1 MKNSEGRC
9 MATIL
14 VTGAAGFIG
23 SHVSEALLQKGCA
36 VVGLDCFNDFYDP
49 AIKRR
54 NVIELQKVAKTKE
67 SNFHL
72 LEGDIRVF
80 SFFAQAIRTFKP
92 DAVIHLAAYAGVR
105 PSIENPQLYTEVNI
119 NGTVNVLE
127 CMKRFGVK
135 RLCFA
140 SSSSVYGNNTKV
152 PFSENDPVDRA
163 ISPYAATKKAGEIL
177 CYTYHHLCDINIA
190 CLRFF
195 TVYGPRQRPDL
206 AIHKF
211 TRLMCEGKEIPF
223 FGNGSMRRDH
233 TYIDDIVDGVL
244 RALKWTDSSQK
255 RYDIFNLG
263 ESRTISLTE
272 LVETISRVIDKKPIL
287 KRLPMQPGDVQ
298 QTCADIS
305 HAREVLGY
313 DPHTDFEDGL
323 RVFWDWYQRVNSVV

>member
-1 MKNSEGRC
+1 

-23 SHVSEALLQKGCA
+23 SHVSEALLQRGFA

-54 NVIELQKVAKTKE
+54 NTFELQKTAEATG
-67 SNFHL
+67 SAFHL
-72 LEGDIRVF
+72 LEGDIRDFAFLQQVF
-80 SFFAQAIRTFKP
+80 QNEKP

-119 NGTVNVLE
+119 NGTVNILE
-127 CMKRFGVK
+127 CMKKFSVK

-140 SSSSVYGNNTKV
+140 SSSSVYGNNIKV
-152 PFSENDPVDRA
+152 PFSESDPVDRA

-223 FGNGSMRRDH
+223 FGDGSMRRDH
-233 TYIDDIVDGVL
+233 TYIGDIVDGVL
-244 RALKWTDSSQK
+244 RALEWTDSPKK

-263 ESRTISLTE
+263 ESHTISLTE
-272 LVETISRVIDKKPIL
+272 LVETISRVIGKGPIL

-298 QTCADIS
+298 QTYADIS

-313 DPHTDFEDGL
+313 NPHTDFEGGL
-323 RVFWDWYQRVNSVV
+323 RVFWDWYQRVNGLA